1 MGLAKPQAVVDTLPI
16 RSITV
21 VTDTIRRILK
31 TAKSKKASDVHIC
44 AGAPVTCRVGKD
56 LVPISDRPLSSDM
69 SRKLAY
75 ELLSEEQTRQF
86 EKLLDFDLMLADDE
100 GRYRVNIN
108 YSDGNVGAIIRILP
122 GQPKT
127 LDELQL
133 PPIVKELALRTK
145 GLVLITGSTSQGKT
159 TTMSAM
165 IHEIN
170 KTCRRH
176 IITIEDPIE
185 YMQVND
191 KSIVRQRGVGK
202 DTQSFASGLRAAL
215 RQDPDVI
222 GIGEMRDYDTI
233 KIALTAA
240 ETGVLVISTLHVIS
254 VDKMIER
261 LLSYG
266 LTSDENSMRYSL
278 ADSLQ
283 GAIHQEL
290 VPTVDGGKRVACE
303 ILTSTDAVRNLIRK
317 GTGFHLKT
325 IISTGAKFGM
335 TTMKQSILRLLE
347 EGLIADDVANNVL
360 MNYGN

>member
-1 MGLAKPQAVVDTLPI
+1 MLSENI
-16 RSITV
+16 RK
-21 VTDTIRRILK
+21 ILR

-44 AGAPVTCRVGKD
+44 VGAPVTCRIGKD
-56 LVPISDRPLSSDM
+56 LVPISDKPLGSEM
-69 SRKLAY
+69 TRKLSY
-75 ELLSEEQTRQF
+75 ELLSEEQIRQF
-86 EKLLDFDLMLADDE
+86 ERLLDFDLMLADDE

-108 YSDGNVGAIIRILP
+108 YNDGNVGAIIRILP
-122 GQPKT
+122 GEPKT
-127 LDELQL
+127 LEQLRL
-133 PPIVKELALRTK
+133 PPIVDELAYRTK

-170 KTCRRH
+170 RHCRRH

-202 DTQSFASGLRAAL
+202 DTQSFATGLRAAL

-222 GIGEMRDYDTI
+222 AIGEMRDYDTI

-254 VDKMIER
+254 IDKLIER

-266 LTSDENSMRYSL
+266 LASDENSLRYSL

-283 GAIHQEL
+283 GVIHQEL
-290 VPTVDGGKRVACE
+290 LPTIDGGKRVACE

-325 IISTGAKFGM
+325 IMSTGAKFGM
-335 TTMKQSILRLLE
+335 VTMKQSITDLLA
-347 EGLIADDVANNVL
+347 EGLISDDVAQSVL
-360 MNYGN
+360 MNYGG

>member
-1 MGLAKPQAVVDTLPI
+1 MLSENI
-16 RSITV
+16 RK
-21 VTDTIRRILK
+21 ILR

-44 AGAPVTCRVGKD
+44 VGAPVTCRIGKD
-56 LVPISDRPLSSDM
+56 LVPISDKPLGSEM
-69 SRKLAY
+69 TRKLSY
-75 ELLSEEQTRQF
+75 ELLSEEQVRQF

-108 YSDGNVGAIIRILP
+108 YNDGNVGAIIRILP
-122 GQPKT
+122 GEPKT
-127 LDELQL
+127 LEQLRL
-133 PPIVKELALRTK
+133 PPIVDELAYRTK

-170 KTCRRH
+170 RHCRRH

-202 DTQSFASGLRAAL
+202 DTQSFATGLRAAL

-222 GIGEMRDYDTI
+222 AIGEMRDYDTI

-254 VDKMIER
+254 IDKLIER

-266 LTSDENSMRYSL
+266 LASDENSLRYSL

-283 GAIHQEL
+283 GVIHQEL
-290 VPTVDGGKRVACE
+290 VPTIDGGKRVACE

-325 IISTGAKFGM
+325 IMSTGAKFGM
-335 TTMKQSILRLLE
+335 VTMKQSITDLLA
-347 EGLIADDVANNVL
+347 EGVLSDDVAQSVL
-360 MNYGN
+360 MNYGG

>member
-1 MGLAKPQAVVDTLPI
+1 MLSD
-16 RSITV
+16 S
-21 VTDTIRRILK
+21 IRRILR

-44 AGAPVTCRVGKD
+44 VGAPVTCRIGKD
-56 LVPISDRPLSSDM
+56 LVPISDKPLSSEL
-69 SRKLAY
+69 SRKLSY
-75 ELLSEEQTRQF
+75 ELLSPEQVGLF
-86 EKLLDFDLMLADDE
+86 EKLLDYDLMLADEE
-100 GRYRVNIN
+100 GRYRVNVN

-122 GQPKT
+122 GEPKS
-127 LDELQL
+127 LEELRL
-133 PPIVKELALRTK
+133 PPVVKELAQKTK

-170 KTCRRH
+170 KHCRRH

-185 YMQVND
+185 YMQIND

-202 DTQSFASGLRAAL
+202 DTQSFSSGLRAAL

-254 VDKMIER
+254 IDKMIER
-261 LLSYG
+261 LLSYA
-266 LTSDENSMRYSL
+266 LASDENSVRYSL
-278 ADSLQ
+278 ADCLQ

-290 VPTVDGGKRVACE
+290 VPTLDGGKRVACE
-303 ILTSTDAVRNLIRK
+303 VLTSTDAVRNLIRK

-325 IISTGAKFGM
+325 IMSTGAKFGM
-335 TTMKQSILRLLE
+335 VTMKQSILRLLE
-347 EGLIADDVANNVL
+347 EGVISEEVANSVL
-360 MNYGN
+360 TNYGG

>member
-1 MGLAKPQAVVDTLPI
+1 MLSDNI
-16 RSITV
+16 RK
-21 VTDTIRRILK
+21 ILK

-44 AGAPVTCRVGKD
+44 VGAPVTCRVGKD
-56 LVPISDRPLSSDM
+56 LVPISDKPLSSEM
-69 SRKLAY
+69 SRKLSY
-75 ELLSEEQTRQF
+75 ELLSEEQVKQF
-86 EKLLDFDLMLADDE
+86 ERIMDFDLMLADDA

-108 YSDGNVGAIIRILP
+108 LNDGNVGAIIRILP
-122 GQPKT
+122 GDPRT
-127 LDELQL
+127 LEELRL
-133 PPIVKELALRTK
+133 PPIVDELAYRTK

-170 KTCRRH
+170 RHCRRH

-202 DTQSFASGLRAAL
+202 DTQSFTTGLRAAL

-222 GIGEMRDYDTI
+222 AIGEMRDYDTI

-254 VDKMIER
+254 IDKMIER

-266 LTSDENSMRYSL
+266 LSSDENSLRYSL

-290 VPTVDGGKRVACE
+290 VPTIDGGKRVACE

-335 TTMKQSILRLLE
+335 VTMKQSITDLLD
-347 EGLIADDVANNVL
+347 EGAISEDVAQSVL
-360 MNYGN
+360 MNYGGS

>member
-1 MGLAKPQAVVDTLPI
+1 ML
-16 RSITV
+16 
-21 VTDTIRRILK
+21 TDQIRRILK

-44 AGAPVTCRVGKD
+44 VGAPVMCRIGKD
-56 LVPISDRPLSSDM
+56 LVPISDKPLSSDM
-69 SRKLAY
+69 SRRLSY
-75 ELLSEEQTRQF
+75 ELLSQEQIHQF
-86 EKLLDFDLMLADDE
+86 ERLLDYDLMLADEE

-108 YSDGNVGAIIRILP
+108 FSDGNVGAIIRILP
-122 GQPKT
+122 GEPRS
-127 LDELQL
+127 LDELHL
-133 PPIVKELALRTK
+133 PPVVRDLALRNK

-170 KTCRRH
+170 KSCRRH
-176 IITIEDPIE
+176 IVTIEDPIE

-191 KSIVRQRGVGK
+191 KSIIRQRGVGK
-202 DTQSFASGLRAAL
+202 DTQTFASGLRAAL

-222 GIGEMRDYDTI
+222 GIGEMRDYETI

-254 VDKMIER
+254 IDKMIER
-261 LLSYG
+261 ILSYG
-266 LTSDENSMRYSL
+266 PISDENSLRYSL

-283 GAIHQEL
+283 GAVHQEL

-303 ILTSTDAVRNLIRK
+303 VLTSTDAVRNLIRK
-317 GTGFHLKT
+317 GSGYQLKT

-335 TTMKQSILRLLE
+335 TTMKQSIDRLYDEGTISE
-347 EGLIADDVANNVL
+347 EVANSVL
-360 MNYGN
+360 ANYR

>member
-1 MGLAKPQAVVDTLPI
+1 MLSDN
-16 RSITV
+16 
-21 VTDTIRRILK
+21 IRRIIK
-31 TAKSKKASDVHIC
+31 TAKQKKASDVHLC
-44 AGAPVTCRVGKD
+44 AGAPVTCRIGKE
-56 LVPISDRPLSSDM
+56 LLPISDRPLTSEF

-75 ELLSEEQTRQF
+75 ELLSQEQINQF
-86 EKLLDFDLMLADDE
+86 ENLLDFDLMLADDE
-100 GRYRVNIN
+100 GRYRVNIHYN
-108 YSDGNVGAIIRILP
+108 DGNVGAIIRILP
-122 GQPKT
+122 GEPRT
-127 LDELQL
+127 LDELHL
-133 PPIVKELALRTK
+133 PPVVRDLAFRTK

-170 KTCRRH
+170 KHSRRH

-191 KSIVRQRGVGK
+191 QSIIRQRSVGK
-202 DTQSFASGLRAAL
+202 DTHSFTSGLRAAL

-222 GIGEMRDYDTI
+222 AIGEMRDYDTI

-254 VDKMIER
+254 LDKMIER
-261 LLSYG
+261 LLSYS
-266 LTSDENSMRYSL
+266 LASDENSLRYSL
-278 ADSLQ
+278 ADSLL

-290 VPTVDGGKRVACE
+290 VPTTDGGKRVACE
-303 ILTSTDAVRNLIRK
+303 ILTSNDAVRNLIRK

-335 TTMKQSILRLLE
+335 VTMKQSITRLLE
-347 EGLIADDVANNVL
+347 EGLITEELAQNILV
-360 MNYGN
+360 NYGG